1 MEVNQLK
8 EILEK
13 HEKWV
18 NGEKDGERADLDGA
32 NLSGANLSSA
42 NLSSADLRGA
52 NLDYS
57 CWPLW
62 CGSLNTKGD
71 ERLVI
76 QLLYHTMRL
85 AQNSDIS
92 DELRKALFSEGLIQQ
107 VNAKFHRIKE
117 CGEIKGVESNG

>member
-32 NLSGANLSSA
+32 NLSGA

>member
-32 NLSGANLSSA
+32 NLSGAK
-42 NLSSADLRGA
+42 LSSADLRGA

-71 ERLVI
+71 EHLVI